1 MLHLLAKLKHNFYL
15 KVLLKIIFN
24 LLALIIFYGSLT
36 FSIKKSYFFLAPDI
50 SYSYFNI
57 FISYL
62 FYYFGLGIYLLPIF
76 FVLLS
81 FGYWL
86 KLFAC
91 LGLIFT
97 TQLYATLTKFT
108 MIGGWHN
115 GGGLLGCKYANLFIN
130 FFTIEVTYLICFWLT
145 VIFIILIDSYGL
157 SLVHYLCYKLNKSTY
172 FKKYLVKF
180 NLLEKKNLINLIIR
194 LKNISKSIIKLIVK
208 GESEILEKIVSEEYE
223 FTAEIEN
230 INSFLS
236 IEPKLKPA
244 KTLTN
249 LNNLNNLEE
258 FYNLPETILLTTRE
272 KKISLEPD
280 LIDNLVNKLKLF
292 SINVKCLEV
301 IYGPVVSTYVLE
313 PDADVKLSKI
323 LNLED
328 DIALALEVAAVRI
341 IAPIIGTSYIGL
353 EVPNKVRQI
362 VPFKNIIE
370 DQNFKKFSGNLPLVI
385 GYDTKGKAVIE
396 DLAKL
401 PHLLVAG
408 STGSGKSVA
417 INSMLMGLLY
427 SKTPEELK
435 LILIDPKRLELAPYN
450 DIAHL
455 LFPVATE
462 PEKALSALK
471 WLLQEME
478 RRYALM
484 AENGIRNLQEKNNLN
499 LPYIVTIIDEFADL
513 IMTSSKELENCV
525 VRLAQMARAAGI
537 NLIIATQRPSV
548 DVITGLIKANFPSR
562 IAFRVSS
569 KVDSRTIID
578 QSGAEDLL
586 GNGDMLF
593 LSNKGIVRLH
603 GSFVSDDEVIT
614 VTNYIKSQGKADY
627 KISNFQ
633 ENL

>member
-1 MLHLLAKLKHNFYL
+1 
-15 KVLLKIIFN
+15 
-24 LLALIIFYGSLT
+24 
-36 FSIKKSYFFLAPDI
+36 
-50 SYSYFNI
+50 
-57 FISYL
+57 
-62 FYYFGLGIYLLPIF
+62 
-76 FVLLS
+76 
-81 FGYWL
+81 
-86 KLFAC
+86 
-91 LGLIFT
+91 
-97 TQLYATLTKFT
+97 
-108 MIGGWHN
+108 
-115 GGGLLGCKYANLFIN
+115 
-130 FFTIEVTYLICFWLT
+130 
-145 VIFIILIDSYGL
+145 
-157 SLVHYLCYKLNKSTY
+157 
-172 FKKYLVKF
+172 
-180 NLLEKKNLINLIIR
+180 
-194 LKNISKSIIKLIVK
+194 
-208 GESEILEKIVSEEYE
+208 
-223 FTAEIEN
+223 
-230 INSFLS
+230 
-236 IEPKLKPA
+236 
-244 KTLTN
+244 
-249 LNNLNNLEE
+249 
-258 FYNLPETILLTTRE
+258 
-272 KKISLEPD
+272 
-280 LIDNLVNKLKLF
+280 
-292 SINVKCLEV
+292 
-301 IYGPVVSTYVLE
+301 
-313 PDADVKLSKI
+313 
-323 LNLED
+323 
-328 DIALALEVAAVRI
+328 
-341 IAPIIGTSYIGL
+341 
-353 EVPNKVRQI
+353 
-362 VPFKNIIE
+362 
-370 DQNFKKFSGNLPLVI
+370 
-385 GYDTKGKAVIE
+385 
-396 DLAKL
+396 
-401 PHLLVAG
+401 
-408 STGSGKSVA
+408 
-417 INSMLMGLLY
+417 MGLLY

-478 RRYALM
+478 RRYTLM
-484 AENGIRNLQEKNNLN
+484 AENGIRSLQEKNNLN